1 MNKTCAV
8 ILAAG
13 DGKRMNSNKPKAVC
27 EVLFKPMISYV
38 IDACN
43 DCEIND
49 ICVVVGD
56 NSEYIKEILPQ
67 NAQTVMQTERKGTGH
82 ALMMA
87 KEYIKNSG
95 ATDVIVLYADAPFMA
110 KEVIENAFE
119 RHHQT
124 ESDMTIITANVDN
137 PYGYGRII
145 RDHGIFRGI
154 VEEKDATEL
163 QKQIT
168 EINSGT
174 YIFKTKYVLEYLDKI
189 KNNNSQGE
197 YYLTD
202 LALIGLLEGKLVVPF
217 KAKNNDIV
225 LGANTRKDLYNLNEI
240 ARKRVI
246 EKLMEQGV
254 NFASTDGVII
264 GNDVKI
270 GKDTIIYPSVVIK
283 GKTEIGE
290 NCTITTGSIIEN
302 SKIGNDTLIS
312 SSQIYDSV
320 VGDGVRIGPYSHL
333 RPNSNLSDKVKV
345 GNFVEIKNSNVGE
358 KTSVAHLTYI
368 GDTDMGARVNVGC
381 GCVMVN
387 YDGFRKFR
395 TVVEDDCF
403 IGCNTNLVA
412 PVTVKKGAYTAAGST
427 ITKEV
432 PENGLGVARAKQR
445 NIDNWAT
452 NYNEKNAQYKKKK

>member
-38 IDACN
+38 IDVCH
-43 DCEIND
+43 DCEIDD

-56 NSEYIKEILPQ
+56 NSEYIKEVLPK
-67 NAQTVMQTERKGTGH
+67 NAQTVLQSERKGTGH

-87 KEYIKNSG
+87 KEYIKNSQ
-95 ATDVIVLYADAPFMA
+95 ADDVIVLYADAPFMT
-110 KEVIENAFE
+110 KEVMENAFE

-124 ESDMTIITANVDN
+124 DGDMTIITANLNN
-137 PYGYGRII
+137 PFGYGRII

-154 VEEKDATEL
+154 VEEKDTTET

-174 YIFKTKYVLEYLDKI
+174 YIFKSKFVLQYLDKI
-189 KNNNSQGE
+189 KSNNAQGE

-202 LALIGLLEGKLVVPF
+202 LASIGLLEGKLVVPF

-225 LGANTRKDLYNLNEI
+225 LGANTRKDLYSLNEI

-246 EKLMEQGV
+246 EKHMEQGV

-264 GNDVKI
+264 GNDVVI
-270 GKDTIIYPSVVIK
+270 GRDTVIYPNVVIK
-283 GKTEIGE
+283 GDCQIGE

-302 SKIGNDTLIS
+302 SKIGDNTLVN
-312 SSQIYDSV
+312 SSQVFDSI
-320 VGDGVRIGPYSHL
+320 VGSGVKIGPYSHL
-333 RPNSNLSDKVKV
+333 RPNSSLSDNVKV

-368 GDTDMGARVNVGC
+368 GDTDMGSHVNVGC

-387 YDGFRKFR
+387 YDGFRKHR
-395 TVVEDDCF
+395 TTVEDDCF
-403 IGCNTNLVA
+403 IGCNSNLVA
-412 PVTVKKGAYTAAGST
+412 PVTIKKGSYTAAGST
-427 ITKEV
+427 ITKDV
-432 PENGLGVARAKQR
+432 PENSLGVARAKQR
-445 NIDNWAT
+445 NIEQWAT
-452 NYNEKNAQYKKKK
+452 SYNEKNAQYKKKK

>member
-1 MNKTCAV
+1 M
-8 ILAAG
+8 
-13 DGKRMNSNKPKAVC
+13 
-27 EVLFKPMISYV
+27 
-38 IDACN
+38 
-43 DCEIND
+43 
-49 ICVVVGD
+49 
-56 NSEYIKEILPQ
+56 
-67 NAQTVMQTERKGTGH
+67 
-82 ALMMA
+82 
-87 KEYIKNSG
+87 
-95 ATDVIVLYADAPFMA
+95 
-110 KEVIENAFE
+110 
-119 RHHQT
+119 
-124 ESDMTIITANVDN
+124 
-137 PYGYGRII
+137 
-145 RDHGIFRGI
+145 
-154 VEEKDATEL
+154 
-163 QKQIT
+163 
-168 EINSGT
+168 
-174 YIFKTKYVLEYLDKI
+174 
-189 KNNNSQGE
+189 
-197 YYLTD
+197 
-202 LALIGLLEGKLVVPF
+202 
-217 KAKNNDIV
+217 
-225 LGANTRKDLYNLNEI
+225 
-240 ARKRVI
+240 
-246 EKLMEQGV
+246 
-254 NFASTDGVII
+254 
-264 GNDVKI
+264 
-270 GKDTIIYPSVVIK
+270 
-283 GKTEIGE
+283 
-290 NCTITTGSIIEN
+290 IEN

-333 RPNSNLSDKVKV
+333 RPNSNLADKVKV